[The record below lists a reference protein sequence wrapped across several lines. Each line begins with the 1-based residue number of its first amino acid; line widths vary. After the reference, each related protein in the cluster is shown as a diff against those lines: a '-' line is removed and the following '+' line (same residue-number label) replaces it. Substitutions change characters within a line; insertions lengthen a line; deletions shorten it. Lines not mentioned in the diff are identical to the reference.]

1 MSPQEAHSVLV
12 VDDEPAMCSF
22 LRKVLAREGYAA
34 AAAGDGPAA
43 LAELGRGGYDV
54 VVLDVRLPGMSGQ
67 EILHRVRR
75 EWPAVAVVVMTGY
88 PSEEAVIQCMSE
100 GAVRFLIKPF
110 TVEEFLRALRGALH
124 DRKDG
129 AAVREGIT
137 VQGGFRD
144 WVELTAPSRQEYL
157 DRLEN
162 FVDALY
168 DVRLGPGEKQDL
180 KIAIS
185 EIASNAME
193 WGNKRDQARRIR
205 VSYCL
210 FPEEVVFKVAD
221 EGEGFTP
228 AAVPNPA
235 ENPVAHII
243 RRMKEGKR
251 AGGYGMHIVR
261 KVMDKVIY
269 SEKGNV
275 VILSKTIAGRQAASA
290 ERGSDSH
297 G

>member
-1 MSPQEAHSVLV
+1 MSSPKKHSVLV
-12 VDDEPAMCSF
+12 VDDEAPMRAF
-22 LRKVLAREGYAA
+22 LQKLLAREGYAVA
-34 AAAGDGPAA
+34 VAEDGASA
-43 LAELGRGGYDV
+43 LEELARAEYDV
-54 VVLDVRLPGMSGQ
+54 VVLDMRLPGMGGNDV
-67 EILHRVRR
+67 LRRVR
-75 EWPAVAVVVMTGY
+75 EEKPDVAVMVMTAY
-88 PSEEAVIQCMSE
+88 PSEEAVIESMTE

-110 TVEEFLRALRGALH
+110 TTEEFLRALAGALH
-124 DRKDG
+124 DLRHVDT
-129 AAVREGIT
+129 VREGIT
-137 VQGGFRD
+137 VRGGFRD
-144 WVELTAPSRQEYL
+144 WVELTAPSGQEYL

-168 DVRLGPGEKQDL
+168 DVRLGPTEKEDL

-193 WGNKRDQARRIR
+193 WGNKRDKDRRIR

-210 FPEEVVFKVAD
+210 FPEEIVFKVAD
-221 EGEGFTP
+221 DGEGFTP
-228 AAVPNPA
+228 AEVPDPG

-243 RRMKEGKR
+243 RRMEEGKR
-251 AGGYGMHIVR
+251 VGGYGMYIVR

-275 VILSKTIAGRQAASA
+275 VILSKTLAGRQAASA
-290 ERGSDSH
+290 ERGSHSR